1 MGFEPADS
9 EEDRLAA
16 AEPGS
21 VQASPPLLPGAWTS
35 FPSLAR
41 TAILEHWITISGYVE
56 GIAVE
61 RPALD
66 QVEVDAAERALVATE
81 VFGADVV
88 NDLVGVREGDARRP
102 ISHLLRRHRKQQ
114 QVVDIS

>member
-81 VFGADVV
+81 VFGAEICEAS
-88 NDLVGVREGDARRP
+88 GARAHGGQAK
-102 ISHLLRRHRKQQ
+102 SLCYSSRRQRLQGCRQ
-114 QVVDIS
+114 SL